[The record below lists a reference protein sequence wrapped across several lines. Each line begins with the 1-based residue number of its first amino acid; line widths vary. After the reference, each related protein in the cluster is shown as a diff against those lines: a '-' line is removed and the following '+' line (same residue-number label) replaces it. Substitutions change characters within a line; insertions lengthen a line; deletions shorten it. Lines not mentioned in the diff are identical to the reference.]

1 MHLRTQYDGPP
12 LKVEGEMAGEVEAA
26 RQPSPLRHVEL
37 RTSAAG
43 VGLEVIDGAAEGAG
57 VESRTVSHAAEVGD

>member
-1 MHLRTQYDGPP
+1 
-12 LKVEGEMAGEVEAA
+12 MAGEVKAA

-43 VGLEVIDGAAEGAG
+43 VGLEVIDGEAEGAC
-57 VESRTVSHAAEVGD
+57 VESRTVADAAEIDD